1 MKKFWIIVLASILI
15 LTGCSQEDEKVND
28 NIIIE
33 NTSNKLSENEAVKYA
48 KDIQKIMMETYK
60 GINSLEN
67 FKFIFEDGK
76 NGIDVTVESDWTTIR
91 KPEENPILLGMKE
104 EVEKLKDEKEKKM
117 AEELVEGF
125 LKEFEGEY
133 QTTQRIEEKLILEK
147 RDSKEGEYEVFY
159 PEEINGKI
167 TLYPMKE
174 YYDENFKEDFEQRKE
189 LGRTTLL
196 ERLGLEERD
205 LYFK

>member
-1 MKKFWIIVLASILI
+1 MKKFWIIVLASVLI
-15 LTGCSQEDEKVND
+15 LTGCSQEDKKVND
-28 NIIIE
+28 TTIVE
-33 NTSNKLSENEAVKYA
+33 NTSNQLSEKEAVKYA
-48 KDIQKIMMETYK
+48 KDIQKIMVETYK

-76 NGIDVTVESDWTTIR
+76 NGIDITVESDWTTIR

-104 EVEKLKDEKEKKM
+104 EVEKLKDASKKKM
-117 AEELVEGF
+117 AEDFIEDF
-125 LKEFEGEY
+125 RKEFEGEY

-196 ERLGLEERD
+196 ERLELED
-205 LYFK
+205 K

>member
-1 MKKFWIIVLASILI
+1 MKKFWIIVLASVLI
-15 LTGCSQEDEKVND
+15 LTGCSQEDKKVND
-28 NIIIE
+28 NTIVE
-33 NTSNKLSENEAVKYA
+33 NTSNQLSEKEAVKYA
-48 KDIQKIMMETYK
+48 KDIQKIMVETYK

-76 NGIDVTVESDWTTIR
+76 NGIDITVESDWTTIR

-104 EVEKLKDEKEKKM
+104 EVEKLKDASKKKM
-117 AEELVEGF
+117 AEDFIEDF
-125 LKEFEGEY
+125 RKEFEGEY

-174 YYDENFKEDFEQRKE
+174 YYDENFKEDLNKE
-189 LGRTTLL
+189 KSLAVQHYWN
-196 ERLGLEERD
+196 D
-205 LYFK
+205 

>member
-1 MKKFWIIVLASILI
+1 MKKFWIIVLASVLI
-15 LTGCSQEDEKVND
+15 LTGCSQEDKKVND
-28 NIIIE
+28 TTIVE
-33 NTSNKLSENEAVKYA
+33 NTSNQLSEKEAVKYA
-48 KDIQKIMMETYK
+48 KDIQKIMVETYK

-76 NGIDVTVESDWTTIR
+76 NGIDITVESDWTTIR

-104 EVEKLKDEKEKKM
+104 EVEKLKDVTKKKM
-117 AEELVEGF
+117 AEDFIEDF
-125 LKEFEGEY
+125 RKEFEGEY

-196 ERLGLEERD
+196 ERLELED
-205 LYFK
+205 K

>member
-1 MKKFWIIVLASILI
+1 MKKFWIIVLASVLI
-15 LTGCSQEDEKVND
+15 LTGCSQEDKKVND
-28 NIIIE
+28 NTIVE
-33 NTSNKLSENEAVKYA
+33 NTSNQLSEKEAVKYA
-48 KDIQKIMMETYK
+48 KDIQKIMVETYK

-76 NGIDVTVESDWTTIR
+76 NGIDITVESDWTTIR

-104 EVEKLKDEKEKKM
+104 EVEKLKDATKKKM
-117 AEELVEGF
+117 AEDFIEDF
-125 LKEFEGEY
+125 RKEFEGEY

-196 ERLGLEERD
+196 ERLELED
-205 LYFK
+205 K

>member
-104 EVEKLKDEKEKKM
+104 KVEKLKDEKEKKM

-205 LYFK
+205 

>member
-1 MKKFWIIVLASILI
+1 MKKFWIIVLASVLI
-15 LTGCSQEDEKVND
+15 LTGCSQEDKKVND
-28 NIIIE
+28 TTIVE
-33 NTSNKLSENEAVKYA
+33 NTSNQLSEKEAVKYA
-48 KDIQKIMMETYK
+48 KDIQKIMVETYK

-76 NGIDVTVESDWTTIR
+76 NGIDITVESDWTTIR

-104 EVEKLKDEKEKKM
+104 EVEKLKDANKKKM
-117 AEELVEGF
+117 AEDFIEDF
-125 LKEFEGEY
+125 RKEFEGEY

-196 ERLGLEERD
+196 ERLELED
-205 LYFK
+205 K

>member
-205 LYFK
+205 

>member
-1 MKKFWIIVLASILI
+1 MKKFWIIVLASVLI
-15 LTGCSQEDEKVND
+15 LTGCSQEDKKVND
-28 NIIIE
+28 TTIVE
-33 NTSNKLSENEAVKYA
+33 NTSNQLSEKEAVKYA
-48 KDIQKIMMETYK
+48 KDIQKIMVETYK

-76 NGIDVTVESDWTTIR
+76 NGIDITVESDWTTIR
-91 KPEENPILLGMKE
+91 KPEENPILLEMKE
-104 EVEKLKDEKEKKM
+104 EVEKLKDATKKKM
-117 AEELVEGF
+117 AEDFIEDF
-125 LKEFEGEY
+125 RKEFEGEY

-196 ERLGLEERD
+196 ERLELED
-205 LYFK
+205 K

>member
-1 MKKFWIIVLASILI
+1 MKKFWIIVLASVLI
-15 LTGCSQEDEKVND
+15 LTGCSQEDKKVND
-28 NIIIE
+28 TTIVE
-33 NTSNKLSENEAVKYA
+33 NTSNQLSEKEAVKYA
-48 KDIQKIMMETYK
+48 KDIQKIMVETYK

-76 NGIDVTVESDWTTIR
+76 NGIDITVESDWTTIR

-104 EVEKLKDEKEKKM
+104 EVEKLKDATKKKM
-117 AEELVEGF
+117 AEDFIEDF
-125 LKEFEGEY
+125 RKEFEGEY

-196 ERLGLEERD
+196 ERLELED
-205 LYFK
+205 K

>member
-1 MKKFWIIVLASILI
+1 MKKFWIIVLASVLI
-15 LTGCSQEDEKVND
+15 LTGCSQEDKKVND
-28 NIIIE
+28 TTIVE
-33 NTSNKLSENEAVKYA
+33 NTSNQLSEKEAVKYA
-48 KDIQKIMMETYK
+48 KDIQKIMVETYK

-76 NGIDVTVESDWTTIR
+76 NGIDITVESDWTTIR

-104 EVEKLKDEKEKKM
+104 EVEKLKDASKKKM
-117 AEELVEGF
+117 AEDFIEDF
-125 LKEFEGEY
+125 RKEFEGEY

-196 ERLGLEERD
+196 ERLELEE
-205 LYFK
+205 K

>member
-76 NGIDVTVESDWTTIR
+76 NGIDITVESDWTTIR

-104 EVEKLKDEKEKKM
+104 EVEKLKDATKKKM
-117 AEELVEGF
+117 AEDFIEDF
-125 LKEFEGEY
+125 RKEFEGEY

-196 ERLGLEERD
+196 ERLELED
-205 LYFK
+205 K

>member
-33 NTSNKLSENEAVKYA
+33 NASNKLSENEAVKYA

-205 LYFK
+205 

>member
-15 LTGCSQEDEKVND
+15 LIGCSQEDEKVND

-205 LYFK
+205 

>member
-1 MKKFWIIVLASILI
+1 MKKFWIIVLASVLI
-15 LTGCSQEDEKVND
+15 LTGCSQEDKKVND
-28 NIIIE
+28 TTIVE
-33 NTSNKLSENEAVKYA
+33 NTRNQLSEKEAVKYA
-48 KDIQKIMMETYK
+48 KDIQKIMVETYK

-76 NGIDVTVESDWTTIR
+76 NGIDITVESDWTTIR

-104 EVEKLKDEKEKKM
+104 EVEKLKDASKKKM
-117 AEELVEGF
+117 AEDFIEDF
-125 LKEFEGEY
+125 RKEFEGEY

-196 ERLGLEERD
+196 ERLELEE
-205 LYFK
+205 K

>member
-48 KDIQKIMMETYK
+48 KDIQKIMVETYK

-76 NGIDVTVESDWTTIR
+76 NGIDITVESDWTTIR

-104 EVEKLKDEKEKKM
+104 EVEKLKDATKKKM
-117 AEELVEGF
+117 AEDFIEDF
-125 LKEFEGEY
+125 RKEFEGEY

-205 LYFK
+205 